1 VPESKH
7 RKKKK
12 QRKTGPP
19 PPKSVV
25 NAGPKRKKLNKQQI
39 AIYIISALVVIS
51 MAVGLLLSGNSRRTP
66 VPTAAPIDVENLLIE
81 TPAPE
86 GDAGSDAAPVE
97 ATTEPTTE

>member
-1 VPESKH
+1 MPVSKH

-19 PPKSVV
+19 PPKSMVE
-25 NAGPKRKKLNKQQI
+25 AGSKKKKLNKQQI

-66 VPTAAPIDVENLLIE
+66 VPTAAPINVENLLNE
-81 TPAPE
+81 TPSPE

-97 ATTEPTTE
+97 ATPEPTAE